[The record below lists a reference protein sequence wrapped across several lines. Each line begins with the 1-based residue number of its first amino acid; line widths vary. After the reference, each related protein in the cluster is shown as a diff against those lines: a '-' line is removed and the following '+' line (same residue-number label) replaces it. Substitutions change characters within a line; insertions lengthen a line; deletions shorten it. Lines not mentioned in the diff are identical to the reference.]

1 MNLDFFHFELF
12 RISPARRN
20 SAGGNFE
27 FRIFKIMLQIKSK
40 YKIAKR
46 LGNQIFEQTQT
57 QKFALSEARSKKIR
71 SGGRGGKSDYGRQL
85 LEKQKV
91 RFTYGI
97 PERQLANY
105 AEAAFATKSPT
116 ESLHRALEMRLDSAA
131 YRAGFALTRRAAR
144 QMVSHGHLLV
154 NGKRITTPS
163 YRLKKGDVISVREGS
178 QKSVLFAHMG
188 NPAAG
193 RTIPGWLSVDMP
205 TMVAKVEGEPGY
217 SPLEIPLDYSA
228 VFEFY
233 SR

>member
-1 MNLDFFHFELF
+1 
-12 RISPARRN
+12 
-20 SAGGNFE
+20 
-27 FRIFKIMLQIKSK
+27 MLQIKSK

-46 LGNQIFEQTQT
+46 LGAQIFEQTQT
-57 QKFALSEARSKKIR
+57 QKFALAESRTSKKPR
-71 SGGRGGKSDYGRQL
+71 GGGRGGKSDYGRQL

-97 PERQLANY
+97 AEKQLSNY
-105 AEAAFATKSPT
+105 AAAAFATKNPSQ
-116 ESLHRALEMRLDSAA
+116 SLHQALESRLDSAA

-144 QMVSHGHLLV
+144 QMTSHGHLLV

-163 YRLKKGDVISVREGS
+163 YSLKKGDVITVREGS
-178 QKSVLFAHMG
+178 RTSTLFFHMT
-188 NPAAG
+188 NPEAIA
-193 RTIPGWLSVDMP
+193 RNVPHWLSLDAA

-217 SPLEIPLDYSA
+217 TAAEIPLDYPA